1 MICMTDG
8 AEALVLSFLIP
19 VLQTEWNLT
28 DTQQSILGSSTFVGF
43 FIGCLMSGQL
53 ADRMGRRKP
62 LLYGVF
68 FNFLFG
74 LLSGFAVNFES
85 LAILRLLFG
94 ISVGI
99 ISPLS
104 ATYISEVTPMKI
116 RGRILV
122 FTGAFFTIGEM
133 ITCLI
138 AVIFL
143 DTFSSGNWRAL
154 VMWSAVPGILTFFLV
169 YFYLE
174 ESPRYLLVFR
184 QYEEAFR
191 LMNNIIR
198 RNNKTDKQALT
209 QLEKEELR
217 AWADK
222 QASFH
227 ENAGN
232 GSLANPKE
240 LFREGRHKITPFV
253 WAMWYVLSC
262 VYYGNIFILPTILRD
277 MNLDNKAASATEF
290 LDVFFSVLSELPSS
304 FISYYIIEIHFLGR
318 KNSMTITF
326 ALTCISCLV
335 AFGTIGNTFLIFA
348 TLARFFLNM
357 AFNIIYPFTTEIYP
371 TTIRAT
377 GLGIAS
383 SFSRIGGMSM
393 PWISIAS
400 LKIGITGPFLIYGLL
415 SLWATMCSMLLPYD
429 TTGME
434 LDKHHGEEESNEQ
447 EAKEGEAI

>member
-1 MICMTDG
+1 MISMTDG

-28 DTQQSILGSSTFVGF
+28 DTQQSVLGSSTFVGF
-43 FIGCLMSGQL
+43 FIGCLLSGQV
-53 ADRMGRRKP
+53 ADRVGRRKP

-68 FNFLFG
+68 FNFFFG
-74 LLSGFAVNFES
+74 LISGFAQNFQS

-116 RGRILV
+116 RGRVLV

-154 VMWSAVPGILTFFLV
+154 VMWSALPGIFTFLLV
-169 YFYLE
+169 YFFLE
-174 ESPRYLLVFR
+174 ESPRYLLVF
-184 QYEEAFR
+184 QKYDEAFR
-191 LMNNIIR
+191 HINNIIK
-198 RNNKTDKQALT
+198 RNNKSNCQALS
-209 QLEKEELR
+209 QEEKDDLR
-217 AWADK
+217 RWADK
-222 QASFH
+222 QASFQQ
-227 ENAGN
+227 NKT
-232 GSLANPKE
+232 SANPKD
-240 LFREGRHKITPFV
+240 LFREGRNKITPFLWV
-253 WAMWYVLSC
+253 MWYVLSC

-277 MNLDNKAASATEF
+277 MNLDNKAASSTEF

-304 FISYYIIEIHFLGR
+304 FISYYIIEVHFLGR
-318 KNSMTITF
+318 KNSLIITF
-326 ALTCISCLV
+326 AFTSIACFI
-335 AFGTIGNTFLIFA
+335 AFGSIGSSFLVFA

-357 AFNIIYPFTTEIYP
+357 AFSIIYPFTTEIYP

-383 SFSRIGGMSM
+383 SFSRIGGMTM

-415 SLWATMCSMLLPYD
+415 AATATICSILLPFD
-429 TTGME
+429 TTGIE
-434 LDKHHGEEESNEQ
+434 LDKHHEEDECSDPVE
-447 EAKEGEAI
+447 EKEGI